1 MMFNMINESDD
12 ISHLPQLKWGIAHE
26 KDGVKSFMSDIAS
39 QHEGGLV
46 GFQRCG
52 LYVKADYP
60 YLAGSPDGLFMCKCC
75 GPATV
80 EIKCPYSVRNEN
92 IMEREVYKRVD
103 FLEDHNGT
111 PRLKRTHR
119 YHTQVQAQMWVCGV
133 NHSFFVVWT
142 AGHRALYEQIQFD
155 KAYTTKVINNLTL
168 FYKAYTLPCMLG
180 YRDIF
185 QCPKCEKVILEEAEI
200 NNAATE
206 NSISCD
212 ACSTC
217 WHLPCAGLTE
227 HCIKSIDSLLCFS
240 CLVDNAD
247 SHDDGSSSDDDECS
261 VVEHSG
267 ASTSQNIQTSTE
279 GTNIN
284 VCSVCHFKDI
294 PVGGE
299 HVCSVSKHAV
309 HAWCSNHEDIT
320 SSADLVCYG
329 CHL

>member
-1 MMFNMINESDD
+1 MSRLTTPIWLALQMAFLCANVVV
-12 ISHLPQLKWGIAHE
+12 QQQW
-26 KDGVKSFMSDIAS
+26 KS
-39 QHEGGLV
+39 
-46 GFQRCG
+46 
-52 LYVKADYP
+52 
-60 YLAGSPDGLFMCKCC
+60 
-75 GPATV
+75 
-80 EIKCPYSVRNEN
+80 SVRIPLE
-92 IMEREVYKRVD
+92 MKTSWREVYKRVD

-185 QCPKCEKVILEEAEI
+185 QCSKCEKVILEEAEI

-212 ACSTC
+212 ACSTW

-227 HCIKSIDSLLCFS
+227 HCIKSLDSLLCFS

-261 VVEHSG
+261 VVE
-267 ASTSQNIQTSTE
+267 Q
-279 GTNIN
+279 
-284 VCSVCHFKDI
+284 
-294 PVGGE
+294 
-299 HVCSVSKHAV
+299 
-309 HAWCSNHEDIT
+309 WCLDVT
-320 SSADLVCYG
+320 
-329 CHL
+329 